1 MEKVGLDEW
10 KSLKTVEQSTINYMD
25 EEANK
30 VKADRVAKLANERRG
45 TPPVPLL
52 IEIHH
57 NREQQKPS
65 IEYVKGKKIKAI
77 YLTSI
82 VEAENWIRSHKGID
96 LNDERLIIKL
106 EFLKLHKDEIRIL
119 TNNNRPFPNRKMD
132 VSAGGRIVQILN
144 ADDDLSEI
152 PILIYTS
159 QGIIKFT
166 RGVEKY
172 PLAGSTSQWEMVKR
186 YIDGLI
192 EKDETRDWAQFNA
205 QCK

>member
-1 MEKVGLDEW
+1 VD
-10 KSLKTVEQSTINYMD
+10 I
-25 EEANK
+25 
-30 VKADRVAKLANERRG
+30 
-45 TPPVPLL
+45 
-52 IEIHH
+52 
-57 NREQQKPS
+57 
-65 IEYVKGKKIKAI
+65 
-77 YLTSI
+77 
-82 VEAENWIRSHKGID
+82 
-96 LNDERLIIKL
+96 
-106 EFLKLHKDEIRIL
+106 
-119 TNNNRPFPNRKMD
+119 
-132 VSAGGRIVQILN
+132 SAGGRIVQILN

-159 QGIIKFT
+159 QGTIKFT